1 MAVLLI
7 FGAAIARAKLPLFR
21 GRHGWNSTLVLR
33 RGAQARLLKRLD
45 ERVLVP
51 LQVVDGLLHVLE
63 LLAHL
68 VALLDAALQLPTDLR
83 DHLHAALQLLV
94 RIIRRR
100 SRAWRASCRLFEMG
114 GEGLVGR
121 DELADAREFEQVVRK
136 TRG

>member
-68 VALLDAALQLPTDLR
+68 VALLDATLQLAADLR
-83 DHLHAALQLLV
+83 DHFHAPLQLLV
-94 RIIRRR
+94 RIVRRR
-100 SRAWRASCRLFEMG
+100 S
-114 GEGLVGR
+114 
-121 DELADAREFEQVVRK
+121 
-136 TRG
+136 